1 MTTTALGLIGT
12 FLWSCSGKILF
23 LKRTKL
29 LTYTNQVR
37 NDIVNTILFS
47 DIFIVLQKQA
57 AENTGG
63 GNLHGM

>member
-1 MTTTALGLIGT
+1 M
-12 FLWSCSGKILF
+12 
-23 LKRTKL
+23 
-29 LTYTNQVR
+29 
-37 NDIVNTILFS
+37 VNTILFS